1 MKVYGVFV
9 DWWDQWDNYG
19 NGTQFMLKAFLKRE
33 DAISFLKD
41 VDIQKI
47 ADDMVFFN
55 HNLLVEVESDDE
67 HRRFVDHG
75 PEDTSE
81 SDIDATVEIR
91 EIEVEQSYT
100 RT

>member
-41 VDIQKI
+41 VNIQKI
-47 ADDMVFFN
+47 AASMVFGD
-55 HNLLVEVESDDE
+55 HRLVEVESDE
-67 HRRFVDHG
+67 EYRRFVDSG
-75 PEDTSE
+75 PDDFFEN
-81 SDIDATVEIR
+81 DIDATVEIKG
-91 EIEVEQSYT
+91 IEVEQSYT
-100 RT
+100 RD